1 MGSSTLSIWAERSIG
16 WNGPS
21 PLVRACCRSSAPR
34 VGFVDDLPVSEIGP
48 EVVGR
53 RGTLWSGY
61 SHRAVH
67 RHEPCIPRRLP
78 MDAYAF
84 VYFTFCM

>member
-1 MGSSTLSIWAERSIG
+1 
-16 WNGPS
+16 
-21 PLVRACCRSSAPR
+21 
-34 VGFVDDLPVSEIGP
+34 VSEIGP